1 MLWSV
6 HLSGHGEQAALQD
19 RAGRGQADY
28 SRSVGTMIM
37 IIVMIMM
44 IMIMIIIHF
53 RAASVPPR
61 ADWTAG

>member
-1 MLWSV
+1 
-6 HLSGHGEQAALQD
+6 
-19 RAGRGQADY
+19 
-28 SRSVGTMIM
+28 MIM

-61 ADWTAG
+61 ADRTAG